1 MLVCHHTL
9 VSAELSENH
18 KCKQNKVKQKWLE
31 LLLNNDIDPENKN
44 KKKMPSWSAFNSVV
58 FKETLSQKNSRVLP
72 IIPSPV
78 TDNQR
83 VYTALKNFQDI
94 LNQLSQTHL
103 VVTYDEGVYH
113 IAREITMGNATEFEN
128 TVVCLRTFHMTKIFL
143 GCLGKYLQN
152 NGAESIWI
160 ENSVFGPNVVSPV
173 CTWWDTLCK
182 VFQRYGFVV

>member
-1 MLVCHHTL
+1 MILI
-9 VSAELSENH
+9 
-18 KCKQNKVKQKWLE
+18 QKTRT
-31 LLLNNDIDPENKN
+31 
-44 KKKMPSWSAFNSVV
+44 KKIASWSAFNSVV
-58 FKETLSQKNSRVLP
+58 SKETLSQKNSRFLP
-72 IIPSPV
+72 VIPSPV
-78 TDNQR
+78 TDHQT

-103 VVTYDEGVYH
+103 AVTCDEGVYH

-128 TVVCLRTFHMTKIFL
+128 IVLCLGTFHMTKIFL

-182 VFQRYGFVV
+182 VFQRYDFVV